1 MPDVPSGAVAPSSR
15 RAAEPE
21 ADRISLPKPLTSFI
35 GRERELAEAKELLQ
49 GSYLVTLTGPGG
61 SGKTRLCIALAAQVA
76 EDYPDGVYF
85 VPLAPVR
92 DPGLVPST
100 IAQSIGLQ
108 DARDRPLMEHLVSQ
122 LRERQILIVL
132 DNFEHL
138 LPGAPVV
145 TRLLQETR
153 ELRILVSSRSS
164 LRISGEQ
171 ECPVPPLAVPDP
183 GVRPTA
189 ASLGACES
197 VRLFAERAVAAV
209 PGFEL
214 DDENAPA
221 VAEIARRLDGLP
233 LAIELAAARVK
244 LLPPGAI
251 LPRLEHSLGLLT
263 GGGRDLP
270 DRQQTLRATIGWSY
284 DLLTEGAGRLLATCS
299 VFAGG
304 ASLEIIETVCGAAVD
319 IGLPVLDGWTVLDRI
334 RDLSEVPVLLLTSH
348 AQEADKVR
356 GLRAGADDYV
366 SKPFGNAELLARV
379 EALLRRA
386 SGSQAQPEP
395 QPQPQPEPEPG
406 VYDDGLVQVGL
417 GGPGGGQA
425 GAGEVSVQ
433 GRPVRLTPTEYRLL
447 TALVRHPSQVLSPD
461 QLLAQA
467 WQDPAGIGP
476 DRVKFAVM
484 RLRRKLGPDG
494 AGRIE
499 AVRGFGYRYR
509 PPAT

>member
-1 MPDVPSGAVAPSSR
+1 MSNERVLVIEDDQDIIRAVRAVLRSGGLEVLTATDGRAGLRLFHASR
-15 RAAEPE
+15 PAA
-21 ADRISLPKPLTSFI
+21 
-35 GRERELAEAKELLQ
+35 
-49 GSYLVTLTGPGG
+49 
-61 SGKTRLCIALAAQVA
+61 
-76 EDYPDGVYF
+76 
-85 VPLAPVR
+85 
-92 DPGLVPST
+92 
-100 IAQSIGLQ
+100 
-108 DARDRPLMEHLVSQ
+108 
-122 LRERQILIVL
+122 IVL
-132 DNFEHL
+132 
-138 LPGAPVV
+138 
-145 TRLLQETR
+145 
-153 ELRILVSSRSS
+153 
-164 LRISGEQ
+164 
-171 ECPVPPLAVPDP
+171 
-183 GVRPTA
+183 
-189 ASLGACES
+189 
-197 VRLFAERAVAAV
+197 
-209 PGFEL
+209 
-214 DDENAPA
+214 
-221 VAEIARRLDGLP
+221 
-233 LAIELAAARVK
+233 
-244 LLPPGAI
+244 
-251 LPRLEHSLGLLT
+251 
-263 GGGRDLP
+263 
-270 DRQQTLRATIGWSY
+270 
-284 DLLTEGAGRLLATCS
+284 
-299 VFAGG
+299 
-304 ASLEIIETVCGAAVD
+304 D

-348 AQEADKVR
+348 AQEAEKVR

-386 SGSQAQPEP
+386 PGSQAQSEP

-417 GGPGGGQA
+417 GGPGGPGGGQA